1 MCPSADPDASG
12 SDAGF
17 TLIEALVALTVMAIS
32 LAVIGSIVAA
42 NVRGTT
48 TVDQRLSLVET
59 ARSLLTALPDRG
71 DLTPGDT
78 RGEMG
83 GNRWRIDVLPF
94 AADFVDPTQP
104 TQWVP
109 LDVVIRVESPTGETL
124 RLDTVRL
131 RHADGGR

>member
-1 MCPSADPDASG
+1 LCPPADPDAPG
-12 SDAGF
+12 INAGF
-17 TLIEALVALTVMAIS
+17 TLIEALVSLAVIAMS
-32 LAVIGSIVAA
+32 LAVIGSVVAA
-42 NVRGTT
+42 NVRGTV
-48 TVDQRLSLVET
+48 TVDRRISLLET

-71 DLTPGDT
+71 DLTAGNT
-78 RGEMG
+78 SGEMG

-109 LDVVIRVESPTGETL
+109 LDVVIRVEAPSGEML

-131 RHADGGR
+131 RAANGGP

>member
-1 MCPSADPDASG
+1 LCPPADPDAPG
-12 SDAGF
+12 INAGF
-17 TLIEALVALTVMAIS
+17 TLIEALVTLAVIAIS
-32 LAVIGSIVAA
+32 LAVIGSVVAA
-42 NVRGTT
+42 NVRGTI
-48 TVDQRLSLVET
+48 TVDQRISLLET

-71 DLTPGDT
+71 DLTPGNT
-78 RGEMG
+78 SGEMG

-109 LDVVIRVESPTGETL
+109 LDVVIRVEAPSGEKL

-131 RHADGGR
+131 RAANGGQ

>member
-1 MCPSADPDASG
+1 LCPSADPDAPDSN
-12 SDAGF
+12 AGF
-17 TLIEALVALTVMAIS
+17 TLIEVLVALGVMAIS
-32 LAVIGSIVAA
+32 LAVIGSVVAA

-48 TVDQRLSLVET
+48 TVYQRLSLVAT
-59 ARSLLTALPDRG
+59 ARSLLTALPNRG